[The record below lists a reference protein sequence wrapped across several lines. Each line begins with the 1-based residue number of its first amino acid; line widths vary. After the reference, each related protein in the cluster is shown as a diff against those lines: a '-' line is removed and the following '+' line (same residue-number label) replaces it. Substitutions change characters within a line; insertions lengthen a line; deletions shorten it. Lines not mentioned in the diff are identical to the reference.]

1 MRFQQRASVTCKEP
15 SLNWK
20 RIVCSLHE
28 DMSNVQFDEDVSTL
42 HVDMSTLQENLEKK
56 LNWLEQGL

>member
-1 MRFQQRASVTCKEP
+1 
-15 SLNWK
+15 
-20 RIVCSLHE
+20 
-28 DMSNVQFDEDVSTL
+28 MSNVQFDEDVSTL